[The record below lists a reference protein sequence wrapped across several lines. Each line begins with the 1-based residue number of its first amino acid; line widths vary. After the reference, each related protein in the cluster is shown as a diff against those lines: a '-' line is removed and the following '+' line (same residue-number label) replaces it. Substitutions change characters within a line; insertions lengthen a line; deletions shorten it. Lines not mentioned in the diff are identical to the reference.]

1 MNFLAHLHLSG
12 DDPGWILGGI
22 LGDFAKG
29 QVREGRFPEP
39 VRQGIILHRKID
51 AFTDTHPEWLKS
63 KELLPEEQ
71 RKFAGIVVDVV
82 YDHFLA
88 VHWGK
93 YSDVPFHQWI
103 TEVYNTL
110 TEQINSLR
118 DQSKDPSE
126 RLDEAAE
133 VIDIMIHHD
142 WLRSYLD
149 RDGISGT
156 LTRISYR
163 SPRLAP
169 MRESGFEYLKSYSEF
184 EDHFLSFYPDL
195 LEAVKKMRDHA
206 A

>member
-29 QVREGRFPEP
+29 QIVEGRFPEP

-51 AFTDTHPEWLKS
+51 AFTDSHPEWLKS
-63 KELLPEEQ
+63 KELLLEEQ

-88 VHWGK
+88 VHWSK
-93 YSDVPFHQWI
+93 YSDVPFDQWI
-103 TEVYNTL
+103 TAVYNTL
-110 TEQINSLR
+110 TEQITTLR
-118 DQSKDPSE
+118 DQIKDPSE

-133 VIDIMIHHD
+133 VIDIMIHND

-169 MRESGFEYLKSYSEF
+169 MRESGFEYLKSYSDF

>member
-29 QVREGRFPEP
+29 QVTQGRFPEP

-51 AFTDTHPEWLKS
+51 AYTDSHSQWLKS

-88 VHWGK
+88 VHWSN
-93 YSDVPFHQWI
+93 YSGVPFDRWV
-103 TEVYNTL
+103 TDAYKTL
-110 TEQINSLR
+110 TEQIDSLR
-118 DQSKDPSE
+118 DQIKDPSE
-126 RLDEAAE
+126 RLDDAAE

-149 RDGISGT
+149 REGISDT
-156 LTRISYR
+156 LTRISHR

-169 MRESGFEYLKSYSEF
+169 MRESGFEYLNSYSDF

-195 LEAVKKMRDHA
+195 LEAAKKMRDHA